1 MLIKNNIFVF
11 SFIVVFQ
18 SFAGINFNDTT
29 RNFELTFS
37 CENNTRYRFWESDNL
52 DLWNYNYS
60 FTSGVNTSIHNI
72 DLNFQTNN
80 FKFFKID
87 LTPPPPEKE
96 WFVNYNGLR
105 ENKES
110 HGHFILTC
118 NDGGFIQIGESGSP
132 FDAGRILVIKTDSD
146 GNLIWKQETDLYIS
160 GKYNLGNSVIETD
173 DGYVIF
179 GAQSNGGSST
189 QNSLIAKLNKS
200 DGSILFLNS
209 INNGQSD
216 AFEHGVQ
223 TENGFIAIGYKNA
236 QDPQNTFHT
245 EGQGLITFLDT
256 YGQKTGE
263 LNVNNYLA
271 QAYRIFP
278 LNDGYIISGQTA
290 ETLQFGV
297 IKLSPN
303 GTIEWF
309 NDYGFESNNDSSE
322 YDHCFGMAIGNNDT
336 IYLTGHTQYLYEE
349 NGSAQS
355 NNWDT
360 LTIKLDENGNEI
372 WKRRKG
378 NPRGFDPRY
387 IHDEAWG
394 VCATPDGGCIVVAGS
409 GDEYNYSETNDNHN
423 SNQWVVYVIK
433 YTSDGI
439 IEWEKTF
446 QAENEDEGFDWA
458 GEDIALTIDG
468 NAIIAVDNGTF
479 GFLKITLF

>member
-11 SFIVVFQ
+11 GFIVVFQ

-29 RNFELTFS
+29 RNFKLTFS

-110 HGHFILTC
+110 HGHFILSC
-118 NDGGFIQIGESGSP
+118 SDGGFIQIGESGSP

-146 GNLIWKQETDLYIS
+146 GNLVWKQETDLYIS

-223 TENGFIAIGYKNA
+223 TENGFIAVGYKNA

-409 GDEYNYSETNDNHN
+409 GDEYNYSEINVNHN

-458 GEDIALTIDG
+458 GEDITLTIDG
-468 NAIIAVDNGTF
+468 NAMIAVDNGSF

>member
-1 MLIKNNIFVF
+1 MKRIICMIGIFLLL
-11 SFIVVFQ
+11 Q
-18 SFAGINFNDTT
+18 CFAEINFNESTS
-29 RNFELTFS
+29 NFELKFS
-37 CENNTRYRFWESDNL
+37 CENNTRYRFWDSDDL
-52 DLWNYNYS
+52 ILWNYNYS
-60 FTSGVNTSIHNI
+60 FTSSVNSSFHNI
-72 DLNFQTNN
+72 EFSIQTNN

-87 LTPPPPEKE
+87 LTPPPPERE
-96 WFVNYNGLR
+96 WFVNYNGIR

-132 FDAGRILVIKTDSD
+132 YDSGRILVIKTDSL
-146 GNLIWKQETDLYIS
+146 GNLLWKQETDLYIS
-160 GKYNLGNSVIETD
+160 GRYNLGNSVIETD

-179 GAQSNGGSST
+179 GAQSSGGSST

-200 DGSILFLNS
+200 DGSIIFINS

-223 TENGFIAIGYKNA
+223 TENGFIAVGYKNA
-236 QDPQNTFHT
+236 EDPQNTFHT

-263 LNVNNYLA
+263 LDVNNYLA
-271 QAYRIFP
+271 QAYRIFA
-278 LNDGYIISGQTA
+278 LSDGYVISGQTA

-297 IKLSPN
+297 IKLSLN
-303 GTIEWF
+303 GNIEWF
-309 NDYGFESNNDSSE
+309 NDYGFESNNGSSE
-322 YDHCFGMAIGNNDT
+322 YDHCFGMAVGNNDT

-349 NGSAQS
+349 NGAGQS

-360 LTIKLDENGNEI
+360 LTIKIDKNGNEL
-372 WKRRKG
+372 WKKRKG

-394 VCATPDGGCIVVAGS
+394 ICTTTDGGCIIVAGS
-409 GDEYNYSETNDNHN
+409 GDEYSYSEINEDDN

-439 IEWEKTF
+439 VEWEKTF
-446 QAENEDEGFDWA
+446 KAENEDEGFDWA
-458 GEDIALTIDG
+458 GEDIALTSDG

-479 GFLKITLF
+479 GFLKISLF

>member
-223 TENGFIAIGYKNA
+223 TENGFIAVGYKNA

-409 GDEYNYSETNDNHN
+409 GDEYNYSEINVNHN